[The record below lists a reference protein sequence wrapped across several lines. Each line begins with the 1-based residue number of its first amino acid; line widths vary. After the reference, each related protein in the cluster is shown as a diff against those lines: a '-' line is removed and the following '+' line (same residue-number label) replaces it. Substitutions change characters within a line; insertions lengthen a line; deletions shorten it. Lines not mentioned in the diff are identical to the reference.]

1 MKTPQQTTLKVCSA
15 PTIERLER
23 LINQFFYSTSYKVNP
38 DTLELTLLKGTN
50 QNYLV
55 RFERNKFVMY
65 QK

>member
-1 MKTPQQTTLKVCSA
+1 MTKICTA
-15 PTIERLER
+15 PTIERIER

-38 DTLELTLLKGTN
+38 DTLELTSSKGVN

-55 RFERNKFVMY
+55 KNEKNKFIMY